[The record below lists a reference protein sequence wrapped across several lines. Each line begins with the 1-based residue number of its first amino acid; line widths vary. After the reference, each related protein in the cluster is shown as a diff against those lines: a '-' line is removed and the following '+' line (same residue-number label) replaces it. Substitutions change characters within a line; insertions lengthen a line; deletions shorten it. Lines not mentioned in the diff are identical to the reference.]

1 FTCDRADMSRKKIK
15 NNFGAKI
22 TVFFKKNQPPNN
34 ENPSSFFKVS
44 DCGVATT
51 QLFPQYADNIISG

>member
-1 FTCDRADMSRKKIK
+1 MSRKKIK

-44 DCGVATT
+44 DCGASHT
-51 QLFPQYADNIISG
+51 QQFQEISR